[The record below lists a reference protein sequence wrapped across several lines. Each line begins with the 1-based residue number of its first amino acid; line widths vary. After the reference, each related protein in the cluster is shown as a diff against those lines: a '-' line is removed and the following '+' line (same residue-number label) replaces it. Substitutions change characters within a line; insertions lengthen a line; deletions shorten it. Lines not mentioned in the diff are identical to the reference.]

1 MRKNRAFRLAA
12 SSLAIGA
19 TTVGCTPTEHRV
31 ATVSARAPKA
41 EKAAEKQA
49 HEAYEASL
57 AAVRKDDLTGA
68 LGHIERAVQLAP
80 RDVAYRMVLADLY
93 LKNGRLL
100 SAEQA
105 YGDALILNPSN
116 PKAALSK
123 ALMQVAQGRNGEA
136 VAALDGLGEIVAPG
150 DLGLAYALAG
160 QPDRAIAMLE
170 PLARSEQADGRVR
183 QNLALAYALAGDW
196 AKARM
201 LASQDVSP
209 AELGARLE
217 QWAALAQPKASYSQ
231 VASLFGIANVVAD
244 GGQPVA
250 LALAPEAPQPA
261 SPAVPEGAVKVAS
274 ADTAINVAETEVPA
288 SAYAEARAPAATVL
302 QQVIPEP
309 FRLDSAA
316 SVSAASPAP
325 VSKVQVTQAVNT
337 LVTSEAKLVPALAET
352 PLPKFAPAPE
362 RLSLEPVAAKKKSM
376 GRFVVQIGAF
386 KTPGQAERAW
396 GEAEKRYSLAGREPL
411 STTVDIKGKG
421 RFHRLSVAGFD
432 TSSQA
437 QTFCGSIKA
446 KGGACFVRT
455 TAGDSPVQWAS
466 RSARRGG

>member
-1 MRKNRAFRLAA
+1 MRKNTAFRLAA
-12 SSLAIGA
+12 SSLAIGL
-19 TTVGCTPTEHRV
+19 TTVGCTPTAYRT
-31 ATVSARAPKA
+31 ATVSAKAPK
-41 EKAAEKQA
+41 AEKQA

-57 AAVRKDDLTGA
+57 AAVRKQDLAGA
-68 LGHIERAVQLAP
+68 LGHIERAVELAP

-105 YGDALILNPSN
+105 YGDALTLNPGN

-123 ALMQVAQGRNGEA
+123 ALMQIAQGKNAQA
-136 VAALDGLGEIVAPG
+136 VVALDGLADIATPG

-201 LASQDVSP
+201 LAAQDVSP
-209 AELGARLE
+209 AELGGRLE
-217 QWAALAQPKASYSQ
+217 QWAELAQPQASYSQ

-244 GGQPVA
+244 GGQPAA
-250 LALAPEAPQPA
+250 LALLPEAPQPA
-261 SPAVPEGAVKVAS
+261 SPAAPEGAVEVAAADTGIKVAQ
-274 ADTAINVAETEVPA
+274 TQVPA
-288 SAYAEARAPAATVL
+288 SAYAEALAPTPIDI
-302 QQVIPEP
+302 IPET
-309 FRLDSAA
+309 FRLETA
-316 SVSAASPAP
+316 SAASPAP
-325 VSKVQVTQAVNT
+325 VSKVQVAQAIKT
-337 LVTSEAKLVPALAET
+337 LVTSEAKVVPAVAET
-352 PLPKFAPAPE
+352 PLPKFAPAAE
-362 RLSLEPVAAKKKSM
+362 RLSLEPVPAKKKSM

-396 GEAEKRYSLAGREPL
+396 VEAEKRYSLAGREPL
-411 STTVDIKGKG
+411 GTTVDIKGKG

-432 TSSQA
+432 TSSEA

-466 RSARRGG
+466 RSSRHGG

>member
-1 MRKNRAFRLAA
+1 MRKNTAFRLAA
-12 SSLAIGA
+12 SSLAIGL
-19 TTVGCTPTEHRV
+19 TTVGCTPAAYRT

-41 EKAAEKQA
+41 EKLA

-57 AAVRKDDLTGA
+57 AAVRKDDLVGA
-68 LGHIERAVQLAP
+68 LGHIERAVELAP

-105 YGDALILNPSN
+105 YGDALTLNPGN

-123 ALMQVAQGRNGEA
+123 ALMQIAQGRNAQA
-136 VAALDGLGEIVAPG
+136 VVALDGLADIATPG

-170 PLARSEQADGRVR
+170 SLARSEQADGRVR

-209 AELGARLE
+209 AELGGRLE
-217 QWAALAQPKASYSQ
+217 QWAELAQPQAPHSQ

-244 GGQPVA
+244 GGQPAA
-250 LALAPEAPQPA
+250 LALLPEAPQPT
-261 SPAVPEGAVKVAS
+261 SPAAPEGAVEVAA
-274 ADTAINVAETEVPA
+274 ADTGINVAQTEVPA
-288 SAYAEARAPAATVL
+288 SAYAEALAPTPID
-302 QQVIPEP
+302 QIIPES
-309 FRLDSAA
+309 FRLETASAA
-316 SVSAASPAP
+316 SLGP
-325 VSKVQVTQAVNT
+325 VSKVQVAQAIET
-337 LVTSEAKLVPALAET
+337 LVTSEAKLVPAVAET
-352 PLPKFAPAPE
+352 PLPKFAPAAE
-362 RLSLEPVAAKKKSM
+362 RLSLEPVPAKKKSM

-396 GEAEKRYSLAGREPL
+396 VEAEKRYSLAGREPL
-411 STTVDIKGKG
+411 GTTVDIKGRG

-432 TSSQA
+432 TSSEAQA
-437 QTFCGSIKA
+437 FCGSIKA

-455 TAGDSPVQWAS
+455 TAGDAPVQWAS
-466 RSARRGG
+466 RSSRHGG

>member
-41 EKAAEKQA
+41 EKAEKQA

-57 AAVRKDDLTGA
+57 AAVRKDDLAGA

-105 YGDALILNPSN
+105 YGDALILNPGN

-136 VAALDGLGEIVAPG
+136 VAALDGLGDIVAPG

-183 QNLALAYALAGDW
+183 QNLALAFALAGDW

-209 AELGARLE
+209 AELGGRLE
-217 QWAALAQPKASYSQ
+217 QWAALAQPKATYSQ

-244 GGQPVA
+244 GGQPVG
-250 LALAPEAPQPA
+250 LALAPEAPQPV
-261 SPAVPEGAVKVAS
+261 SPAAPEGAVKVAS
-274 ADTAINVAETEVPA
+274 AETPINVAETEVPA
-288 SAYAEARAPAATVL
+288 SAYAEARAPTAL
-302 QQVIPEP
+302 DQVIPES
-309 FRLDSAA
+309 FRLEAA
-316 SVSAASPAP
+316 ASAASPAP
-325 VSKVQVTQAVNT
+325 VSKLQVAKAIET
-337 LVTSEAKLVPALAET
+337 LVTSEAPVLAAAVAET
-352 PLPKFAPAPE
+352 PLPKFAPAVE
-362 RLSLEPVAAKKKSM
+362 RVTLEPVAPKKNSM

-386 KTPGQAERAW
+386 KTPDQAERAW
-396 GEAEKRYSLAGREPL
+396 VEAEKRYSLAGREPL

-432 TSSQA
+432 TSSKA

-466 RSARRGG
+466 RSSRRGG